1 MKSLLPGSRGYFA
14 IGVEGVSKSVNLG
27 NLLRSA
33 HAFGASFV
41 FTIGAD
47 PRAMETRADT
57 SKAASH
63 IPLYHWR
70 SVAEM
75 TLPKSCRL
83 VGLEFLDEA
92 SELPSFAHPT
102 QAAYV
107 LGPERGALSPA
118 LLGQVPPHGTDSH
131 GLFAQSRHRRRHR
144 HV

>member
-1 MKSLLPGSRGYFA
+1 MAVKSLRPGSRGYFA

-63 IPLYHWR
+63 IPVYHWR

-75 TLPKSCRL
+75 NLPKSCRL
-83 VGLEFLDEA
+83 VGLEFMDEA
-92 SELPSFAHPT
+92 SELPSFRPPRASRLC
-102 QAAYV
+102 A
-107 LGPERGALSPA
+107 GA
-118 LLGQVPPHGTDSH
+118 
-131 GLFAQSRHRRRHR
+131 
-144 HV
+144 